1 MIANYLKTML
11 KRRTRQIRGQ
21 LEHIIS
27 LDNIIMSVG
36 SKASLLSNNYIY
48 IYMIDTLI
56 YTFINFLFQLAI
68 YD

>member
-1 MIANYLKTML
+1 MIANYLKIML
-11 KRRTRQIRGQ
+11 KRHTRQIRGQ

-48 IYMIDTLI
+48 IYIHDRYSYI
-56 YTFINFLFQLAI
+56 YI
-68 YD
+68 Y